1 MREPVVGIDLGTSTS
16 AVATVENGKP
26 RVLSNRIG
34 RSLTPSLVGF
44 TTDGVRVVGEEA
56 RLLAVTRPSD
66 VAAATKRFIGR
77 RWNPKL
83 VQEARSLVAYP
94 LVEGPSGEIRA
105 RIAGRVL
112 PLTQISAMVLGELK
126 LDAEAHFGRP
136 VQKCVIT
143 VPANFDDNQRAATKQ
158 AAQIAGL
165 HVLRIVNEPTAAAV
179 AYGLTSKFEGKALVF
194 DLGGGTFDVSILE
207 VESGVFQVQ
216 ATGGDPVLGGED
228 FDAAVVQWLL
238 SQLPLAQREG
248 AAHDTISI
256 QRLKIAAEQAKREL
270 SEADEARVTA
280 SGLGDHG
287 PGGTLVDLDVRLT
300 RPEFERLV
308 EPLVTR
314 ALEVTRKMMEE
325 ANASPKD
332 IQIILLVGGMTRVP
346 LIRKRVAELFGK
358 PPVVGVNPDEVVALG
373 AAVHASEIVAQDGET
388 LLIDVA
394 SHSLGVGVFGGGV
407 RKVVKKNTAIPV
419 VAREVFLPSAGG
431 QNKARI
437 VIYQG
442 ESDQS
447 EGNVKL
453 GEVLLSDLRVKY
465 RVDTPLEVTF
475 ELSSEGTVSV
485 RCMDLTSGLSEALR
499 ITQRTEL
506 SADEVKA
513 LRAEQA
519 AYHAD
524 RAEPET
530 RELAEFETLLE
541 QGDTL
546 RRALEAG
553 ARRSDD
559 EKERAATVKLVDDLR
574 SLVHLG
580 RTAALAKNRGQMM
593 DVTVRLGTL
602 VAEATSSRAEP
613 PSRGGSSEGAGE
625 SSAA

>member
-16 AVATVENGKP
+16 AVATVENGTP
-26 RVLSNRIG
+26 RVLSNRGG

-44 TTDGVRVVGEEA
+44 TPEGKRVVGEEA
-56 RLLAVTRPSD
+56 RLLAVSRPAD

-77 RWNPKL
+77 RWSPKL
-83 VQEARSLVAYP
+83 VHEARSLVPYP
-94 LVEGPSGEIRA
+94 LVEGPSGEVRA
-105 RIAGRVL
+105 KIASRVL

-136 VQKCVIT
+136 VQNCVIT

-207 VESGVFQVQ
+207 VESGVFQVR

-228 FDAAVVQWLL
+228 FDAVVVRWLL
-238 SQLPLAQREG
+238 ERLPLPQRETAG
-248 AAHDTISI
+248 HDVLSM
-256 QRLKIAAEQAKREL
+256 QRLKVAAEQAKREL
-270 SEADEARVTA
+270 SQSDEACITG

-287 PGGTLVDLDVRLT
+287 PGGTLVDLEVTLSRA
-300 RPEFERLV
+300 EFERLS

-314 ALEVTRKMMEE
+314 CLEVTRQMMEE
-325 ANASPKD
+325 AGATTKD
-332 IQIILLVGGMTRVP
+332 IEIILLVGGMTRVP
-346 LIRKRVAELFGK
+346 LVRKRVAELFGK

-373 AAVHASEIVAQDGET
+373 AAVHASEIVAQDHET

-394 SHSLGVGVFGGGV
+394 SHSLGVGVYGGGV
-407 RKVVKKNTAIPV
+407 RKVVRKNTPIPA

-431 QNKARI
+431 QNKARV

-447 EGNVKL
+447 EDNARL
-453 GEVLLSDLRVKY
+453 GEVLLSDLRVKD
-465 RVDTPLEVTF
+465 RADTPLEVTF

-485 RCMDLTSGLSEALR
+485 RCMDLTTGLSEALR

-506 SADEVKA
+506 SAEEVKA

-519 AYHAD
+519 AYHAHQAD
-524 RAEPET
+524 PET
-530 RELAEFETLLE
+530 QALASFENLLE

-559 EKERAATVKLVDDLR
+559 ETERAATVKLVDDLR
-574 SLVHLG
+574 ALVHLG
-580 RTAALAKNRGQMM
+580 RTAGMARNPDQIRE
-593 DVTVRLGTL
+593 VTVRLGTL
-602 VAEATSSRAEP
+602 VAEATAERPAPLP
-613 PSRGGSSEGAGE
+613 PHGAPQGAGD
-625 SSAA
+625 AV

>member
-16 AVATVENGKP
+16 AVATVENGKA
-26 RVLSNRIG
+26 RVLTSRAG

-44 TTDGVRVVGEEA
+44 TPEGSRVVGEAA
-56 RLLAVTRPSD
+56 RLLAVSRPAD

-77 RWNPKL
+77 RWSPTL
-83 VQEARSLVAYP
+83 VHQARSLVPYA

-158 AAQIAGL
+158 AAEIAGL

-216 ATGGDPVLGGED
+216 ATGGDPILGGED
-228 FDAAVVQWLL
+228 FDAAVVRSLL
-238 SQLPLAQREG
+238 DRLPLPQRET
-248 AAHDTISI
+248 AARDTLSR
-256 QRLKIAAEQAKREL
+256 QRLKNAAEQAKREL
-270 SEADEARVTA
+270 SEAHLARVCA

-287 PGGTLVDLDVRLT
+287 PGGALVDLDVELSRS
-300 RPEFERLV
+300 EFERLA
-308 EPLVTR
+308 EPLVAR
-314 ALEVTRKMMEE
+314 SIEVTRKMMEE
-325 ANASPKD
+325 AGVTPKD

-346 LIRKRVAELFGK
+346 LVRKRVAELFGK

-373 AAVHASEIVAQDGET
+373 AAVHAAEIVAQAGET

-394 SHSLGVGVFGGGV
+394 SHALSVGVYGGGV
-407 RKVVKKNTAIPV
+407 RKVVRKNTAIPA
-419 VAREVFLPSAGG
+419 VAREVFLPSSGG

-442 ESDQS
+442 ESDQA
-447 EGNVKL
+447 EENVKL
-453 GEVLLSDLRVKY
+453 GEVVLGDLKVKH
-465 RVDTPLEVTF
+465 RADTPLEVTF

-506 SADEVKA
+506 SPEEVKE
-513 LRAEQA
+513 LRTEQA
-519 AYHAD
+519 AYHAGQ
-524 RAEPET
+524 AAPET
-530 RELAEFETLLE
+530 RDMAAFETLLE

-559 EKERAATVKLVDDLR
+559 EKDRAGSLRLADELRALVQLGRAAA
-574 SLVHLG
+574 S
-580 RTAALAKNRGQMM
+580 AKDPAKMS

-602 VAEATSSRAEP
+602 VAEATANR
-613 PSRGGSSEGAGE
+613 GAGRPRTPE
-625 SSAA
+625 DVGEPSSAA

>member
-26 RVLSNRIG
+26 RVLPNRGG
-34 RSLTPSLVGF
+34 RALTPSLVGF
-44 TTDGVRVVGEEA
+44 TPEGVRVVGEEA
-56 RLLAVTRPSD
+56 RLLAVSRPAD

-77 RWNPKL
+77 RWSPTL
-83 VQEARSLVAYP
+83 VQEARSLVPYP
-94 LVEGPSGEIRA
+94 LVEGPNGEVRA
-105 RIAGRVL
+105 RLAGRVL

-158 AAQIAGL
+158 AAHIAGL

-228 FDAAVVQWLL
+228 FDEVVVRWLL
-238 SQLPLAQREG
+238 EQLPLLQRE
-248 AAHDTISI
+248 AASRDTLSM
-256 QRLKIAAEQAKREL
+256 QRLKVAAEQAKREL
-270 SEADEARVTA
+270 SQGDEARVTA

-287 PGGTLVDLDVRLT
+287 LGGSLVDLDVRLA
-300 RPEFERLV
+300 RPVFERLV
-308 EPLVTR
+308 EPLVKR
-314 ALEVTRKMMEE
+314 SLDVTRQMMEE
-325 ANASPKD
+325 AKATPEG
-332 IQIILLVGGMTRVP
+332 IGIILLVGGMTRVP
-346 LIRKRVAELFGK
+346 MIRKRVAELFGK
-358 PPVVGVNPDEVVALG
+358 QPVVGVNPDEVVALG
-373 AAVHASEIVAQDGET
+373 AAVHASEIAAQDGET

-394 SHSLGVGVFGGGV
+394 SHSLGVGVYGGGV
-407 RKVVKKNTAIPV
+407 RTVVKKNTAIPV
-419 VAREVFLPSAGG
+419 VAREMFLPSAGG
-431 QNKARI
+431 QNRARI

-442 ESDQS
+442 ESDQA
-447 EGNVKL
+447 EDNVRL
-453 GEVLLSDLRVKY
+453 GEVLLSDLRVKH
-465 RVDTPLEVTF
+465 RADTPLEVTF

-506 SADEVKA
+506 SADEVKE

-524 RAEPET
+524 QADPET
-530 RELAEFETLLE
+530 RELATFETLLE

-559 EKERAATVKLVDDLR
+559 EKERAATVTLVEDLR
-574 SLVHLG
+574 NLVHLG
-580 RTAALAKNRGQMM
+580 RTAALAKNRQQMA
-593 DVTVRLGTL
+593 DVTARLGTL
-602 VAEATSSRAEP
+602 VAEGRPSADASGPPDAGTDGPATS
-613 PSRGGSSEGAGE
+613 
-625 SSAA
+625 AA

>member
-26 RVLSNRIG
+26 RVLANRNG

-44 TTDGVRVVGEEA
+44 TPDGARVVGEDA
-56 RLLAVTRPSD
+56 RLLAVSRPGD

-77 RWNPKL
+77 RWSPKL
-83 VQEARSLVAYP
+83 VQEARSLVPYA

-105 RIAGRVL
+105 RVAGRVL

-136 VQKCVIT
+136 VHKCVVT

-158 AAQIAGL
+158 AAEIAGL

-216 ATGGDPVLGGED
+216 ATGGDPILGGED
-228 FDAAVVQWLL
+228 FDTAVVGWLL
-238 SQLPLAQREG
+238 GQLPLPQRET
-248 AAHDTISI
+248 ASRDTISM
-256 QRLKIAAEQAKREL
+256 QRLKVAAEQAKREL
-270 SEADEARVTA
+270 SQADEVRVTA
-280 SGLGDHG
+280 SGLGDHE
-287 PGGTLVDLDVRLT
+287 PGGTLVDLDVRLS
-300 RPEFERLV
+300 RAEFERQV
-308 EPLVTR
+308 EPLVSR
-314 ALEVTRKMMEE
+314 CLDVTRRMMDEGKVT
-325 ANASPKD
+325 PKD
-332 IQIILLVGGMTRVP
+332 TQIILLVGGMTRVP
-346 LIRKRVAELFGK
+346 LVRKRVAELFGK

-394 SHSLGVGVFGGGV
+394 SQSLGVGVYGGGV
-407 RKVVKKNTAIPV
+407 RKVVKKNTAIPA
-419 VAREVFLPSAGG
+419 VAREVFVPSAGG

-442 ESDQS
+442 ESDQA
-447 EGNVKL
+447 EENVRL

-465 RVDTPLEVTF
+465 RADTPLEVTF

-485 RCMDLTSGLSEALR
+485 RCMDMTTGLSEALR

-506 SADEVKA
+506 SSEEVKA

-519 AYHAD
+519 AYHAEQAD
-524 RAEPET
+524 PET
-530 RELAEFETLLE
+530 RALADFETLLE

-559 EKERAATVKLVDDLR
+559 ENERAATVKLADDLR

-580 RTAALAKNRGQMM
+580 RTASMAKNRSQMT
-593 DVTVRLGTL
+593 DVSVRLGTL
-602 VAEATSSRAEP
+602 LAEATAA
-613 PSRGGSSEGAGE
+613 RGSASAGSSGETAGE
-625 SSAA
+625 AA

>member
-26 RVLSNRIG
+26 RVLSNRGG

-44 TTDGVRVVGEEA
+44 TPDGARVVGEDA
-56 RLLAVTRPSD
+56 RLLAVSRPSD

-77 RWNPKL
+77 RWSPRL
-83 VQEARSLVAYP
+83 VQEARALVPYA

-105 RIAGRVL
+105 RVAGRVL

-136 VQKCVIT
+136 VHKCVVT

-158 AAQIAGL
+158 AAEIAGL
-165 HVLRIVNEPTAAAV
+165 QVLRIVNEPTAAAV
-179 AYGLTSKFEGKALVF
+179 AYGLTSKFEGQALVF

-228 FDAAVVQWLL
+228 FDAAVVGWLL
-238 SQLPLAQREG
+238 EQLPLPQRET
-248 AAHDTISI
+248 ASRDIISM
-256 QRLKIAAEQAKREL
+256 QRLKVAAEQAKREL
-270 SEADEARVTA
+270 SQADEVRVRA
-280 SGLGDHG
+280 SGLGDHE
-287 PGGTLVDLDVRLT
+287 PGGTLVDLDVRLS
-300 RPEFERLV
+300 RADFERRV
-308 EPLVTR
+308 EPLITRCLDVTR
-314 ALEVTRKMMEE
+314 QMLDEGRVT
-325 ANASPKD
+325 PKD

-346 LIRKRVAELFGK
+346 LVRKRVAELFGK

-394 SHSLGVGVFGGGV
+394 SQSLGVGVYGGGV
-407 RKVVKKNTAIPV
+407 RKVVKKNTAIPA
-419 VAREVFLPSAGG
+419 VAREVFIPSSGG

-442 ESDQS
+442 ESDQV
-447 EGNVKL
+447 EENVRL

-465 RVDTPLEVTF
+465 RADTPLEVTF

-485 RCMDLTSGLSEALR
+485 RCMDMTTGLSEALR
-499 ITQRTEL
+499 ITQRTDL
-506 SADEVKA
+506 SSEEVKA

-519 AYHAD
+519 AYHAEQ
-524 RAEPET
+524 AEPET
-530 RELAEFETLLE
+530 RALAEFETLLE

-546 RRALEAG
+546 RRALETG

-559 EKERAATVKLVDDLR
+559 ESERAATVKLVDDLR

-580 RTAALAKNRGQMM
+580 RTAALAKNRLQMTE
-593 DVTVRLGTL
+593 VSVRLGML
-602 VAEATSSRAEP
+602 LAEATAAH
-613 PSRGGSSEGAGE
+613 GSASAGSPGQTAGE
-625 SSAA
+625 AA

>member
-1 MREPVVGIDLGTSTS
+1 MP
-16 AVATVENGKP
+16 
-26 RVLSNRIG
+26 
-34 RSLTPSLVGF
+34 
-44 TTDGVRVVGEEA
+44 
-56 RLLAVTRPSD
+56 
-66 VAAATKRFIGR
+66 
-77 RWNPKL
+77 
-83 VQEARSLVAYP
+83 YP
-94 LVEGPSGEIRA
+94 LVEGPNGEVRA
-105 RIAGRVL
+105 KVAGRIL
-112 PLTQISAMVLGELK
+112 PLTQIAAMVLGELK

-136 VQKCVIT
+136 VHKCVIT

-228 FDAAVVQWLL
+228 FDAVVAQWLL
-238 SQLPLAQREG
+238 ERLPLAEREV
-248 AAHDTISI
+248 AAHDTISM
-256 QRLKIAAEQAKREL
+256 QRLEDCRRAGQARPVPERRGAHPRHRRWGITVPAAA
-270 SEADEARVTA
+270 
-280 SGLGDHG
+280 
-287 PGGTLVDLDVRLT
+287 LVDLDVELSRA
-300 RPEFERLV
+300 EFERRV
-308 EPLVTR
+308 EPLVVRSPGRDPADDGGGAGAT
-314 ALEVTRKMMEE
+314 
-325 ANASPKD
+325 PKD

-346 LIRKRVAELFGK
+346 MIRKRVAELFGK
-358 PPVVGVNPDEVVALG
+358 QPVVGVNPDEVVALG

-394 SHSLGVGVFGGGV
+394 SHSLGVGVYGGGV
-407 RKVVKKNTAIPV
+407 RQVVRKNTAIPV
-419 VAREVFLPSAGG
+419 VAREVFLPSSGG

-442 ESDQS
+442 ESDQA
-447 EGNVKL
+447 EENVKL

-465 RVDTPLEVTF
+465 RADTPLEVTF

-506 SADEVKA
+506 SADEVKE

-524 RAEPET
+524 QADPET

-559 EKERAATVKLVDDLR
+559 EKERAATVRLVDDLR
-574 SLVHLG
+574 SLVHIG
-580 RTAALAKNRGQMM
+580 RTAAQAKNRAQMT
-593 DVTVRLGTL
+593 DITVRLGTL
-602 VAEATSSRAEP
+602 VAEATAGRTGPGARAQP
-613 PSRGGSSEGAGE
+613 E
-625 SSAA
+625 SADAA

>member
-1 MREPVVGIDLGTSTS
+1 
-16 AVATVENGKP
+16 
-26 RVLSNRIG
+26 
-34 RSLTPSLVGF
+34 
-44 TTDGVRVVGEEA
+44 VGEEA
-56 RLLAVTRPSD
+56 RLLAVSRPAD

-77 RWNPKL
+77 RWSPKL
-83 VQEARSLVAYP
+83 VQEARSLVPYAV
-94 LVEGPSGEIRA
+94 VEGPSGEVRA
-105 RIAGRVL
+105 KIAGRVL

-228 FDAAVVQWLL
+228 FDAAVVGWLL
-238 SQLPLAQREG
+238 QQLPGRARET
-248 AAHDTISI
+248 AANDILSM
-256 QRLKIAAEQAKREL
+256 QRLKVAAEQAKREL
-270 SEADEARVTA
+270 SQGDEAQVTA

-287 PGGTLVDLDVRLT
+287 PGGELVDLDVRLS
-300 RPEFERLV
+300 RSEFERLV

-314 ALEVTRKMMEE
+314 SVDVTRKMMEE
-325 ANASPKD
+325 ARATSKD

-394 SHSLGVGVFGGGV
+394 SHSLGVGVYGGGV

-419 VAREVFLPSAGG
+419 VAREVFIPSSGG

-442 ESDQS
+442 ESDQA
-447 EGNVKL
+447 EDDVRL
-453 GEVLLSDLRVKY
+453 GEVLLSDLRVKH
-465 RVDTPLEVTF
+465 RADTPLEVTF

-485 RCMDLTSGLSEALR
+485 RCMDLTTGLSEALR

-506 SADEVKA
+506 SAEEVKA

-519 AYHAD
+519 AYHLDQAD
-524 RAEPET
+524 PET
-530 RELAEFETLLE
+530 REMADFESLLE

-574 SLVHLG
+574 ALVHLG
-580 RTAALAKNRGQMM
+580 RTASLAKNRPQMS

-602 VAEATSSRAEP
+602 VAEATGRVRDST
-613 PSRGGSSEGAGE
+613 RGASTEGAGE

>member
-26 RVLSNRIG
+26 RVVSNRGG

-44 TTDGVRVVGEEA
+44 SPDGKRVIGEEA
-56 RLLAVTRPSD
+56 RLLAVSRPAD

-77 RWNPKL
+77 RWSPKL
-83 VQEARSLVAYP
+83 VHEARSLVPYP
-94 LVEGPSGEIRA
+94 LVEGPNGEVRA
-105 RIAGRVL
+105 KIAGRVL

-207 VESGVFQVQ
+207 VESGGFQVQ

-238 SQLPLAQREG
+238 EQLPLAQREA
-248 AAHDTISI
+248 AAHDVISM
-256 QRLKIAAEQAKREL
+256 QRLKSSAEQAKREL
-270 SEADEARVTA
+270 SQSDEARITA
-280 SGLGDHG
+280 TGLGDHE
-287 PGGTLVDLDVRLT
+287 PGGALVELDARLS
-300 RPEFERLV
+300 RAEFERLV
-308 EPLVTR
+308 EPLVVR
-314 ALEVTRKMMEE
+314 CLDVTREMMEE
-325 ANASPKD
+325 ARATAKD

-346 LIRKRVAELFGK
+346 LVRKRVAELFGK
-358 PPVVGVNPDEVVALG
+358 QPVVGVNPDEVVALG
-373 AAVHASEIVAQDGET
+373 AAVHASEIVAVDGET

-407 RKVVKKNTAIPV
+407 RKVVRKNTAIPV

-447 EGNVKL
+447 GENVKL
-453 GEVLLSDLRVKY
+453 GEVLLSDLRVRY
-465 RVDTPLEVTF
+465 RADTPLEVTF

-485 RCMDLTSGLSEALR
+485 RCMDLTTGLSEALR

-506 SADEVKA
+506 SADEVKV

-524 RAEPET
+524 QADPET
-530 RELAEFETLLE
+530 RELAEFESLLE

-574 SLVHLG
+574 ALVHLG
-580 RTAALAKNRGQMM
+580 RTAALAKNRVQMT

-602 VAEATSSRAEP
+602 VAEATSGREA
-613 PSRGGSSEGAGE
+613 SSGRPAPQTAGE
-625 SSAA
+625 AA